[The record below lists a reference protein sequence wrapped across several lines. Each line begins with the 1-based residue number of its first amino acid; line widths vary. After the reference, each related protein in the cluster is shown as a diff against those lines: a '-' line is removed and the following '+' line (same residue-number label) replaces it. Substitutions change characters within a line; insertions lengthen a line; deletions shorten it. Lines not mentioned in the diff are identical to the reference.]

1 MVSWEIIL
9 RATIYVAEEMGVALK
24 RSAFSPNIRERMDHS
39 CAIVEESG
47 RIIAQ
52 AEHIPV
58 HLGSFRVGV
67 NNLLRVIDEENIVV
81 EDGDMILVNDP
92 YISGTHL
99 NDLML
104 LAPIYYNNRLIGYVV
119 NKAHHVDVGGPVPGS
134 MNPDAKTI
142 YEEGVII
149 PPIKLVKRGVVDKEI
164 MRLLAKN
171 FKNPRMVMGDLNAQI
186 AANLRGIEMIISLIN
201 KYGLPEIIDAWNRS
215 IEYSNKLS
223 LKAISEWPRGVYEAV
238 DYLELDEKDLVI
250 KTRVSIFE
258 DKIRI
263 DFTGTSE
270 NVPAP
275 INAVYGVTFAA
286 SSYAIRSLMSR
297 DIFVNEGF
305 YRILDIVAPE
315 GTLVNPRK
323 PLPVSGGN
331 VETSQRIVDVIFKA
345 FAEALP
351 HRVPAAGSGTM
362 VNIMIGGLRRDGSYW
377 SYYETIGGGTGARPG
392 KNGVSGV
399 HVNMTN
405 TLNTPI
411 EIAERIYPIIY
422 TRYLI
427 REGSGGEGLYR
438 GGDGVIRSFILLEG
452 SAKLSVLAERFR
464 HAPWGLWGGGSG
476 APGKIVIRR
485 SSGEIIYMPSKF
497 SVEIHEGDEVVIE
510 TPGGGGIGSG
520 IIKILAKRNVLSTS

>member
-1 MVSWEIIL
+1 MVSWEIIA
-9 RATIYVAEEMGVALK
+9 RATIYITEEMGVALK

-39 CAIVEESG
+39 CAIVDERG

-67 NNLLRVIDEENIVV
+67 ANLLKWIDKENIVL
-81 EDGDMILVNDP
+81 EKGDMVLVNDP

-104 LAPIYYNNRLIGYVV
+104 LAPIYYNNKLVGYAV

-134 MNPDAKTI
+134 MNPEAKTI

-149 PPIKLVKRGVVDKEI
+149 PPIKLLKKGSVDREI
-164 MRLLAKN
+164 MRLLAEN
-171 FKNPRMVMGDLNAQI
+171 FKNPRIAVGDLSAQI
-186 AANLRGIEMIISLIN
+186 AANIRGIEMITSLIN
-201 KYGLPEIIDAWNRS
+201 KYGLTTVAEAWSRAID
-215 IEYSNKLS
+215 YSKQLS
-223 LKAISEWPRGVYEAV
+223 LKYISEWPRGVYEAE
-238 DYLELDEKDLVI
+238 DYLEYGDKDLVI
-250 KTRVSIFE
+250 RARVEILSE
-258 DKIRI
+258 KIKI
-263 DFTGTSE
+263 DFTGSSE
-270 NVPAP
+270 NIQAP
-275 INAVYGVTFAA
+275 VNAVYGVTFSA
-286 SSYAIRSLMSR
+286 SSFAIRALMGKEV
-297 DIFVNEGF
+297 FVNEGF
-305 YRILDIVAPE
+305 YELLEVIAPE
-315 GTLVNPRK
+315 GTILNPKK

-345 FAEALP
+345 LAKALP
-351 HRVPAAGSGTM
+351 DKVPAAGSGTM
-362 VNIMIGGLRRDGSYW
+362 MNVMIGGLRRDGSYW

-411 EIAERIYPIIY
+411 EIAERSYPLLY
-422 TRYLI
+422 TRYMI

-438 GGDGVIRSFILLEG
+438 GGDGIVRSFILLEG

-464 HAPWGLWGGGSG
+464 HSPWGLWGGGSG
-476 APGKIVIRR
+476 APGKVRIRR
-485 SSGEIIYMPSKF
+485 SSGEVIEMPSKF
-497 SVEIHEGDEVVIE
+497 SIEIYEGDEVIIE
-510 TPGGGGIGSG
+510 TPGGGGIGSE
-520 IIKILAKRNVLSTS
+520 INKILSKKSPRL